1 MRRFTRLY
9 MQLDETNRTNEK
21 LEVLRNYFLDAPAE
35 DASWAIYFL
44 MGSRVPRAV
53 NSPLLRRWIADAAEL
68 PDWLVEECYHTVGDL
83 AETIALLLPND
94 PDPLDMPLSELVNN
108 ELLPLRK
115 MPEDDRRDAVLRLW
129 SAMDREQRFVW
140 NKLITGSFR
149 VGVSK
154 TLVVKAL
161 SQIHD
166 VEAAVMAHRLMGTW
180 EPSGAAFLALAEPGS
195 AAENPSRPYPFFLAN
210 PLPPEI
216 METEAPN
223 AFQAEW
229 KWDGIRCQL
238 IRRQGQ
244 VILWSRGEDL
254 LTDRFPEIRDAA
266 AALPDGTVIDGEILA
281 WDGNRP
287 APFQDLQK
295 RITRKTLSPKILAET
310 PVAFMAYDLMEA
322 NGDDVRERPLTERR
336 RVLEEVMESIPPM
349 NVLNLSP
356 LVACGTWDELA
367 VHREASRQNRT
378 EGLMLKRR
386 DSPYRSGRVR
396 GDWWK
401 WKVDPYTMDA
411 VLTYAQPGSGRR
423 AGLYTDYT
431 FGVWR
436 GDDLITVAKAY
447 SGLTDKE
454 IAEVDAWVRKNTTDK
469 FGPVRMV
476 KPELVFEL
484 AFEGIQPN
492 TRNKSGLAVRFP
504 RIQRW
509 RKDKPANQADTL
521 ESVTELLQ
529 LHQK

>member
-9 MQLDETNRTNEK
+9 ITLDQTNRTNEK
-21 LEVLRNYFLDAPAE
+21 LEALRNYFAEAPPE

-44 MGSRVPRAV
+44 TGNRVPRAV

-94 PDPLDMPLSELVNN
+94 PEPMDMPLHELVNN

-115 MPEDDRRDAVLRLW
+115 LPENDRREAVLRLW
-129 SAMDREQRFVW
+129 QSMARDQRFVW

-180 EPSGAAFLALAEPGS
+180 EPTATAFLGLAEPGS

-210 PLPPEI
+210 PLPPEV
-216 METEAPN
+216 MEQELPE

-266 AALPDGTVIDGEILA
+266 ATLPDGTVIDGEILA
-281 WDGNRP
+281 WEVDRP

-295 RITRKTLSPKILAET
+295 RITRKILSPKILAET
-310 PVAFMAYDLMEA
+310 PVAFMAYDLMEFS
-322 NGDDVRERPLTERR
+322 GEDLREQPLRKRR
-336 RVLEEVMESIPPM
+336 HLLEQAMTVLSNETVIH
-349 NVLNLSP
+349 LSP
-356 LVACGTWDELA
+356 LVTCATWTDLA
-367 VHREASRQNRT
+367 AHREASRQNRT
-378 EGLMLKRR
+378 EGLMLKRIE
-386 DSPYRSGRVR
+386 SPYRSGRVR
-396 GDWWK
+396 GDWWT

-436 GDDLITVAKAY
+436 GDELITVAKAY

-454 IAEVDAWVRKNTTDK
+454 IAEVDSWVRKNTTDK

-509 RKDKPANQADTL
+509 RKDKPASQADTL
-521 ESVTELLQ
+521 ETLSELLQ